1 MKYRIDLPRV
11 GRFFSVPCSA
21 VDKYIKTADADYF
34 KVLMCLLCADSDI
47 ADEQEIAE
55 RCGFKNISTAAD
67 GIIFWKNCG
76 VISAETVGES
86 APKQAEPTSA
96 PIMPKQET
104 PAAPVCVTDAV
115 NPMKNTAAAKSI
127 MRYSNKEI
135 MEKVKKNAELKTLFD
150 QAEHIFGRLIN
161 GSETAGLLNLYEY
174 YGYDVPSILMLID
187 FCVSIG
193 KPRIAY
199 IETVAKDWF
208 SRGICTYAQVESEIA
223 EQEKQHDVNVRFARV
238 LGIEG
243 KLTKKQEEMF
253 AEWNSWGFSTN
264 MVDLAGERCRENK
277 NKTDVRYIN
286 GILKRWKESGIATPE
301 DVERQEIARRRQIE
315 QEKPSYDLDR
325 WQQMA
330 DNFDPNTLGFEEDD
344 DI

>member
-55 RCGFKNISTAAD
+55 RCGFKNVSTVAD
-67 GIIFWKNCG
+67 GILFWKNCG
-76 VISAETVGES
+76 VISAETLGES
-86 APKQAEPTSA
+86 TPKQAEPTSA

-150 QAEHIFGRLIN
+150 QAERIFGRLIN

-253 AEWNSWGFSTN
+253 AQWNSWGFGAD

-286 GILKRWKESGIATPE
+286 GILSRWKESGIATPE

>member
-11 GRFFSVPCSA
+11 GRFFSVPCNA

-47 ADEQEIAE
+47 TDEQEIAE
-55 RCGFKNISTAAD
+55 RCGFKNISTVAD
-67 GIIFWKNCG
+67 GILFWKNCG

-96 PIMPKQET
+96 PILPKQET

-150 QAEHIFGRLIN
+150 QAERIFGRLIN

-174 YGYDVPSILMLID
+174 YGYDVPSILLLID

-253 AEWNSWGFSTN
+253 AEWNSWGFSAD

-277 NKTDVRYIN
+277 NKTSVSYIN

-301 DVERQEIARRRQIE
+301 DVEQQEIARRRQIE